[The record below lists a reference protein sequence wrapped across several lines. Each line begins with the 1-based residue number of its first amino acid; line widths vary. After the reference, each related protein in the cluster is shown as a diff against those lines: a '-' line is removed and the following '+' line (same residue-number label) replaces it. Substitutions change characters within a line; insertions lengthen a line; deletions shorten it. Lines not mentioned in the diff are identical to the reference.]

1 MTLGYFLQ
9 FLIRYFSEK
18 RWANFC
24 ESVPRDFAFPQW
36 AHARIFLPE
45 TLPKSPS
52 QTFLGQ
58 CVMLSWVK
66 ERTISRCLPMLKSRI
81 RTQKKNPRPKC
92 ILILHNY
99 QFCRALNKTIVFLV
113 KHLSRMYDDKLYLF
127 QTAKV
132 YLETNVTGL
141 HNILLCLSTNFL
153 YAIYVQRECEIPGEH
168 FQYTELQVY
177 VIRVIHVNCFC
188 VCVCVWKNCIC
199 NNHA

>member
-1 MTLGYFLQ
+1 MDLDEFSEFGIFAISLLFLVFAVKRDWYDLRAGYLQ

-113 KHLSRMYDDKLYLF
+113 KHLSRMYDDKLYLSRQQKF
-127 QTAKV
+127 MLRQTWQAYITFCYV
-132 YLETNVTGL
+132 YLQTFYMQ
-141 HNILLCLSTNFL
+141 SM
-153 YAIYVQRECEIPGEH
+153 
-168 FQYTELQVY
+168 
-177 VIRVIHVNCFC
+177 
-188 VCVCVWKNCIC
+188 C
-199 NNHA
+199 NLNAKF

>member
-1 MTLGYFLQ
+1 
-9 FLIRYFSEK
+9 
-18 RWANFC
+18 
-24 ESVPRDFAFPQW
+24 
-36 AHARIFLPE
+36 
-45 TLPKSPS
+45 
-52 QTFLGQ
+52 
-58 CVMLSWVK
+58 
-66 ERTISRCLPMLKSRI
+66 MLKSRI
-81 RTQKKNPRPKC
+81 RTQKKNPRQKC

-168 FQYTELQVY
+168 FQYEIAGVCNSCNLCKLLLRTGMKKLHLQQS
-177 VIRVIHVNCFC
+177 C
-188 VCVCVWKNCIC
+188 VSLFKIENTC
-199 NNHA
+199 NVKDVLQYLFSSYKCL